1 MGFQRSSIVFLIAT
15 SCLGFGPVARAQ
27 TEPITLS
34 SPNNLI
40 HVTFSIAPSSATRLR
55 GGQLV
60 YEVNYKGK
68 PLIEKSN
75 LGLDLQDQPALGGNL
90 HITASKASKINETYT
105 IPAGKSNP
113 VHNECNTL
121 AVDLQEA
128 GRLSRKLTIEARAYN
143 DGIAFRYVIPDEP
156 RTKAVRIVNEKT
168 QFVLAGDA
176 TTYPLI
182 LRNFQTSYEDNYRT
196 VALTGLHP
204 ESLVA
209 LPFLMELPGT
219 AWLAITEAN
228 IQNYAGMY
236 LTHLGSGGSRVLE
249 ARLSPRVDEPG
260 LAVSRQTPMESPWR
274 VVMIGDAPGRLIE
287 SNIIQN
293 LNPPCA
299 ISDTSWIK
307 PGKAAWDWWSGP
319 YAEGVNF
326 KVGKNTATAKHYID
340 FAAKAGFEYF
350 LLDGGWAAHGT
361 GPNDSGADIT
371 RAQPNIDMPELL
383 RYAKSK
389 NVKVWVWAHWT
400 DINRQMDEAFPLYEK
415 WGIAGVKIDFM
426 DRDDQWMVDF
436 YRRVAKNAAEHHL
449 MIDFHGAFKP
459 DGLRRTYPNVITRE
473 SVLGLEYNKWSARV
487 TPEHNVMLAFTRMLA
502 GPMDYTPGGFS
513 NVNRKD
519 FQPRNVHP
527 MVMGTRAHQVALFIV
542 FESPFEMVSDYPE
555 AYEGRKELPFLS
567 AIPTTWDET
576 RVLSAKVGDYIAIAR
591 RHGNEWYVGSIA
603 GSHAAQFDIPLAFLG
618 EGEYTAET
626 LSDAPD
632 ADVSPT
638 HTTIDQK
645 AVNRSEGLQVN
656 LVPGGGQAIRIR
668 PAR

>member
-1 MGFQRSSIVFLIAT
+1 MPRASTSRWEKTRPLRSITLTLRRKLASSI
-15 SCLGFGPVARAQ
+15 SCSTGDGL
-27 TEPITLS
+27 PI
-34 SPNNLI
+34 
-40 HVTFSIAPSSATRLR
+40 
-55 GGQLV
+55 
-60 YEVNYKGK
+60 
-68 PLIEKSN
+68 
-75 LGLDLQDQPALGGNL
+75 
-90 HITASKASKINETYT
+90 
-105 IPAGKSNP
+105 
-113 VHNECNTL
+113 
-121 AVDLQEA
+121 
-128 GRLSRKLTIEARAYN
+128 
-143 DGIAFRYVIPDEP
+143 
-156 RTKAVRIVNEKT
+156 
-168 QFVLAGDA
+168 
-176 TTYPLI
+176 
-182 LRNFQTSYEDNYRT
+182 
-196 VALTGLHP
+196 
-204 ESLVA
+204 
-209 LPFLMELPGT
+209 
-219 AWLAITEAN
+219 
-228 IQNYAGMY
+228 
-236 LTHLGSGGSRVLE
+236 
-249 ARLSPRVDEPG
+249 
-260 LAVSRQTPMESPWR
+260 
-274 VVMIGDAPGRLIE
+274 
-287 SNIIQN
+287 
-293 LNPPCA
+293 
-299 ISDTSWIK
+299 
-307 PGKAAWDWWSGP
+307 
-319 YAEGVNF
+319 
-326 KVGKNTATAKHYID
+326 
-340 FAAKAGFEYF
+340 
-350 LLDGGWAAHGT
+350 GT

-576 RVLSAKVGDYIAIAR
+576 RVLNAKVGDYIAIAR

-603 GSHAAQFDIPLAFLG
+603 GSRAAQFDIPLAFLG

-645 AVNRSEGLQVN
+645 AVNRSEGLKVN

-668 PAR
+668 PAH